1 MWRLAPAEAVADDGP
16 VGTEAGLVETD
27 GGLVETDGGLVET
40 DGGLDGGPVEVD
52 KDRVEGLLQE

>member
-27 GGLVETDGGLVET
+27 GGLVETDGGL
-40 DGGLDGGPVEVD
+40 DGGPVEVD